1 MTVTQ
6 EQIARLAKLT
16 ALNADSDT
24 KIDSVLASID
34 AIQNAD
40 VSLVNTVSRSGNA
53 SMSPRTDDIV
63 ENENIPDELLACS
76 PQKVAAHQI
85 VLAGIM
91 QGE

>member
-1 MTVTQ
+1 MTLTQ
-6 EQIARLAKLT
+6 EQITRLAKLT
-16 ALNADSDT
+16 ALQENPE
-24 KIDSVLASID
+24 IGLDSVLASID

-40 VSLVNTVSRSGNA
+40 TDAVTAVSRSGNA
-53 SMSPRTDDIV
+53 SMNPRVDDIQ
-63 ENENIPDELLACS
+63 EDENIPDELLKCS

>member
-16 ALNADSDT
+16 ALHADSDT

-40 VSLVNTVSRSGNA
+40 VSLVNAVSRSGND
-53 SMSPRTDDIV
+53 SMSPRADEIM
-63 ENENIPDELLACS
+63 ENEKIPDELLACS